1 MTYFDENEYNPN
13 NSTFESGTEFG
24 QESEANETESEN
36 ASVQEATWHMEDAP
50 DRRLNTDNASTIN

>member
-24 QESEANETESEN
+24 QESEANEN
-36 ASVQEATWHMEDAP
+36 Q
-50 DRRLNTDNASTIN
+50 RL